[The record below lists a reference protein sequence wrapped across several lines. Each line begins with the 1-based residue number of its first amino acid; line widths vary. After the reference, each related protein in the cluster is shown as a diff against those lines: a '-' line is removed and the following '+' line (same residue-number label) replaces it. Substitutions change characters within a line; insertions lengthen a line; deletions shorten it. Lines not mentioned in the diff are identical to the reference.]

1 MLGGTLRVFFD
12 TIMVSLQHLLL
23 NQKSSITI
31 RNIDFLAYAICVYT
45 LVMLLLL

>member
-31 RNIDFLAYAICVYT
+31 RNIDHWHMPSVYIR
-45 LVMLLLL
+45 